1 MASAS
6 GPPPPRMRQPRD
18 FTFGR
23 VLGEGSFASVV
34 SATEK
39 ETNRRFAVKVVDKKF
54 LVRENKAKYAMVEK
68 EVLNR
73 SNHAF
78 IVKLFYTFQ
87 SADSLYFVME
97 LAENGDLLAL
107 MRSRIFTREAAVFY
121 TAEIIVGI
129 DYLHS
134 IGVLHRDLK
143 PENILLSADNHIKI
157 CDFGSAKIQQPTS
170 KPDATSPPPV
180 ETHPQQNSFVGT
192 AEYCSPEL
200 LNDRSATTASDVWA
214 IGCILFYM
222 YSNRPPFK
230 GPNEYQTFQRIL
242 ALKYEFPESH
252 LNIDEG
258 VSEARAVVERILVL
272 DSKLRI
278 TIPELKMMP
287 FFKSIHNWDNLSE
300 SKAPILQKLP
310 MDGTR
315 EKLAFSV
322 DELSEWYGRSMNVE
336 DDASTS
342 NNVQQVEID
351 ASEGSPVDSEDN
363 FQYPYETAEAID
375 DDWGSHSLEG
385 VNGVIMHV
393 EPNQLREVA
402 LTAQKSSVLAPILE
416 NNELVVMVGTVG
428 RRKGLFMK
436 KMGLMLTDK
445 PRLQFFDCD
454 KYTPSSQIAWSGI
467 TSVTLKDNKNFVI
480 ESGKKTYN
488 LKDLEQHA
496 DQWVSAI
503 KKLL

>member
-1 MASAS
+1 MASSS
-6 GPPPPRMRQPRD
+6 GPPPRMRQPRD
-18 FTFGR
+18 FAFGR

-73 SNHAF
+73 SNHPF

-107 MRSRIFTREAAVFY
+107 MRSRVFTREAAVFY

-129 DYLHS
+129 EYLHS

-157 CDFGSAKIQQPTS
+157 CDFGSAKIQQPSSNPT
-170 KPDATSPPPV
+170 ATSPQPV

-222 YSNRPPFK
+222 FANRPPFK

-242 ALKYEFPESH
+242 ALKYDFPESR
-252 LNIDEG
+252 LNIEEG
-258 VSEARAVVERILVL
+258 ASEARAVVERILVL

-278 TIPELKMMP
+278 TIPELKKMP
-287 FFKSIHNWDNLSE
+287 FFENVSSWDSLHE
-300 SKAPILQKLP
+300 SHAPVLQKLP
-310 MDGTR
+310 LDGTR

-322 DELSEWYGRSMNVE
+322 DELSEWYGQSMNVE
-336 DDASTS
+336 DDAPTS
-342 NNVQQVEID
+342 NQVQEVQSSAAE
-351 ASEGSPVDSEDN
+351 SSPVDSEDN
-363 FQYPYETAEAID
+363 FHYPYETAEAINE
-375 DDWGSHSLEG
+375 DWGSQSLG
-385 VNGVIMHV
+385 DVNGVIMHV
-393 EPNQLREVA
+393 EPNQMREVA
-402 LTAQKSSVLAPILE
+402 LTAQKSSVLAPILD
-416 NNELVVMVGTVG
+416 NNELVIMVGTVG

-436 KMGLMLTDK
+436 KVGLMLTDK

-454 KYTPSSQIAWSGI
+454 KYTPSSQIAWNSI
-467 TSVTLKDNKNFVI
+467 SSVELKDSKNFAI
-480 ESGKKTYN
+480 KSGKKTYN

-496 DQWVSAI
+496 DRWVAAI
-503 KKLL
+503 RKLL